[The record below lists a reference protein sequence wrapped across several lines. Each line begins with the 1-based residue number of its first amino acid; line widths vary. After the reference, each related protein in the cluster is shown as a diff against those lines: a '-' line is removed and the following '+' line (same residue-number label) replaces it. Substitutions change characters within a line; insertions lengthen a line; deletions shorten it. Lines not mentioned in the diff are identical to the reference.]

1 MLLEAKIQKWG
12 NGLGL
17 RVSGVLR
24 DIPQFTVDTPVEI
37 NVTPLGF
44 TVVKKLQSN
53 NTMPFS
59 EADLLQGMTADNAH
73 ADCLAVALDTEWVA
87 V

>member
-24 DIPQFTVDTPVEI
+24 DVPQFTIDTLVEI
-37 NVTPLGF
+37 NVTPMGF
-44 TVVKKLQSN
+44 TVVKKIQSSKAP
-53 NTMPFS
+53 PFS
-59 EADLLQGMTADNAH
+59 ETDLLQGMTADMAH
-73 ADCLAVALDTEWVA
+73 AECLVTPLASEWVN

>member
-17 RVSGVLR
+17 RVSGMLR
-24 DIPQFTVDTPVEI
+24 DLPQFTVDTPVEI

-44 TVVKKLQSN
+44 TVVKKSQSSKAL
-53 NTMPFS
+53 PFS
-59 EADLLQGMTADNAH
+59 EADLLQGITTDMAH
-73 ADCLAVALDTEWVA
+73 ADCLVAPLETEWVA
-87 V
+87 T